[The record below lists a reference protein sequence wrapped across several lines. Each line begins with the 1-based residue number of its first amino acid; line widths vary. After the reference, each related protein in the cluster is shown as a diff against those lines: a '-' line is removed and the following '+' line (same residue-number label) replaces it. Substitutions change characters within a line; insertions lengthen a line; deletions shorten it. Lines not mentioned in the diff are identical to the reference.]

1 MKRFKIRF
9 DQADDSEAIMDV
21 IKYGQV
27 IGLRDNTFIVL
38 EPALEH
44 LTQMGAKFENL
55 GEESWDRV
63 VRTLRAAATA
73 THK

>member
-9 DQADDSEAIMDV
+9 ADSSDREVILDV

-27 IGLRDNTFIVL
+27 ICLRDNTFIVL
-38 EPALEH
+38 EPALNH
-44 LTQMGAKFENL
+44 LNELGAKFVNL

-63 VRTLRAAATA
+63 VRTLRRAMCSA
-73 THK
+73 